1 MHHIKNWFVEK
12 YLCWLPYREPYVPYE
27 TMLERI
33 VGSTS
38 TSSNIYEVIDD
49 NHNRYKSMVMEAMR
63 INHGY
68 SGEGSCVHE
77 EPNVDATRF
86 F

>member
-12 YLCWLPYREPYVPYE
+12 YLCWLLYREPYVPYE
-27 TMLERI
+27 TMLEKI

-38 TSSNIYEVIDD
+38 TFSNIYEVIDD

-77 EPNVDATRF
+77 KPNVDATRF

>member
-1 MHHIKNWFVEK
+1 MSVWIIEKIVPSTRYCDDVSHKKRFVEK

-49 NHNRYKSMVMEAMR
+49 NQWRQWE
-63 INHGY
+63 
-68 SGEGSCVHE
+68 
-77 EPNVDATRF
+77 
-86 F
+86 

>member
-1 MHHIKNWFVEK
+1 MMHHIKNWFVEK
-12 YLCWLPYREPYVPYE
+12 YLCWLSYREPYVPYE

-49 NHNRYKSMVMEAMR
+49 NHNCYKSMVMEAMR

-68 SGEGSCVHE
+68 SG
-77 EPNVDATRF
+77 
-86 F
+86 